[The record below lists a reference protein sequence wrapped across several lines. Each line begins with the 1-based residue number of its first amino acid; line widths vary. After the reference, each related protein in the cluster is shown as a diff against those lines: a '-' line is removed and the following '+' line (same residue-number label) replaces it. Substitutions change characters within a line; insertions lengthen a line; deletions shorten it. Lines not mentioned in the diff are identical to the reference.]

1 MASTATITSKGQIT
15 LPGNIRK
22 ILGST
27 TVEFV
32 VVDGRVELKP
42 VRSVA
47 GSLAQYAA
55 EEAPLREIR
64 EKVWKEV
71 ARGKNR

>member
-1 MASTATITSKGQIT
+1 
-15 LPGNIRK
+15 
-22 ILGST
+22 
-27 TVEFV
+27 